1 MKASTKKPRNVDEYI
16 ATFPANIQQ
25 RLKSIRRTIRKA
37 APDAEEKISY
47 NIPGY
52 KLAGAYLIYFAA
64 FAKHIGMYPAP
75 RRADEFKD
83 ELAGYGGGKGTVQ
96 FPLDKPLP
104 LDLIRRIVQF
114 RAKLNRETAQAKL
127 KSKAEA
133 KATKKRNSGTKRVTK
148 G

>member
-16 ATFPANIQQ
+16 AIFPPKVQQ
-25 RLKSIRRTIRKA
+25 RLKNIRRTIRKA

-52 KLAGAYLIYFAA
+52 KLSGAYLIYFAA

-75 RRADEFKD
+75 RRANEFKD

-96 FPLDKPLP
+96 FLLDKPLP

-114 RAKLNRETAQAKL
+114 RAKLNQEMAKAKL
-127 KSKAEA
+127 KSKKAA
-133 KATKKRNSGTKRVTK
+133 SGTTKRTSRTKQATKG
-148 G
+148 